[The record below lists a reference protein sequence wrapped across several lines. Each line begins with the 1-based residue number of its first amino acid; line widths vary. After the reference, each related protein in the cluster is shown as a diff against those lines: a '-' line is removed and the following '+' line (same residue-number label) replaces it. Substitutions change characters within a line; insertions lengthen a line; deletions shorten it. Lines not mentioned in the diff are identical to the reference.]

1 MRRRASSLLLAG
13 LLWTGSAAA
22 QPIVTSP
29 APGAVDV
36 TVYRDPDRGERAMN
50 LRFLNGFALISETR
64 RVRLPAGESVVR
76 FEGVAG
82 GIVPQSAIVT
92 GFPDGVV
99 ERNRDAYLL
108 SPGTLLDRSLGRR
121 VHLRR
126 TSGATGEV
134 REYEAIVRS
143 GAQGAV
149 VLETEEGIEALR
161 CSGPRETIV
170 YDEVPPG
177 LSAKPT
183 LSVRTRTTAAVDAD
197 VTLSY
202 LATGFDWQANYV
214 AELAPD
220 GRTVDLF
227 AWLTLGSQD
236 ETSFPDA
243 DTQAVAGRINYTRAA
258 VPPSEG
264 PPLRLQ
270 CWPAGTTSDIPL
282 EQFQRNA
289 DAIVVTGAR
298 MRTGAV
304 RAAPPPPAPEAMV
317 SDMPLAVVA
326 LQEELGDLK
335 LYRIPEPVTVAAN
348 SQKQVALL
356 VRQDVKVDI
365 VYRAAVPPGLVT
377 GLQQPRRFL
386 VTRNRTAEGLGVPL
400 PSGRVALFTERQG
413 RPFLTGQGRLEDRAV
428 GDDVE
433 IGFAPSPNVQLT
445 GRLVATDRAGRWRDF
460 ELIVTNSLPEPVR
473 FEASLPPQPD
483 TRLIPATRLGER
495 DGAPLWTVRVPANG
509 TATLRYRVQQPP
521 KR

>member
-1 MRRRASSLLLAG
+1 MRRRASFLLLAAS
-13 LLWTGSAAA
+13 LWSGGAAA
-22 QPIVTSP
+22 QPVVTSP

-50 LRFLNGFALISETR
+50 LQFLNGFALISETR
-64 RVRLPAGESVVR
+64 RVRLPAGESIVR

-92 GFPDGVV
+92 GFPDGVF

-126 TSGATGEV
+126 TSAATGEV

-143 GAQGAV
+143 GAEGTV
-149 VLETEEGIEALR
+149 VLETGDGIEALR
-161 CSGPRETIV
+161 CSGHGETVV
-170 YDEVPPG
+170 YDQVPPG

-183 LSVRTRTTAAVDAD
+183 LSVRTRTTAPVEAE

-243 DTQAVAGRINYTRAA
+243 DTQAVAGRINYTRAE
-258 VPPSEG
+258 VPPSQG
-264 PPLRLQ
+264 PPLELR

-282 EQFQRNA
+282 EGA
-289 DAIVVTGAR
+289 DEIVVTGSR
-298 MRTGAV
+298 VMRIGAV
-304 RAAPPPPAPEAMV
+304 RGPPPPPAPVAMEMA
-317 SDMPLAVVA
+317 SPAAVVA
-326 LQEELGDLK
+326 VQEELGDLK

-356 VRQDVKVDI
+356 VREGVKVDI
-365 VYRAAVPPGLVT
+365 VYRAFLAAGAT
-377 GLQQPRRFL
+377 GTLQQPRRFL
-386 VTRNRTAEGLGVPL
+386 VTRNRTDAGLGVPL
-400 PSGRVALFTERQG
+400 PSGRVALFTEREG

-433 IGFAPSPNVQLT
+433 IGFAPSANIQLA
-445 GRLVATDRAGRWRDF
+445 GRLVATDPAGRWRDF
-460 ELIVTNSLPEPVR
+460 ELIVTNALPEPVQ
-473 FEASLPPQPD
+473 FEATLPPQPD

-509 TATLRYRVQQPP
+509 AATLRYRVRQGP
-521 KR
+521 RR